1 MNEWKIGIAVAP
13 ALIIAMAIFMRRQKV
28 ITHGQMMIAI
38 GVTAAIAAIF
48 LTM

>member
-13 ALIIAMAIFMRRQKV
+13 LLIIAMALFMRRQKV
-28 ITHGQMMIAI
+28 ISRSHMIIVILASA
-38 GVTAAIAAIF
+38 GIATIF